1 MVGHKDKWLDIID
14 CSFLPDDLKI
24 RYKELINIRL
34 ETLAER
40 RVNGEMASDK
50 ISAAEKAQTA
60 IDEFCAENDINVAD
74 LEAMIDSH
82 K

>member
-1 MVGHKDKWLDIID
+1 
-14 CSFLPDDLKI
+14 
-24 RYKELINIRL
+24 
-34 ETLAER
+34 
-40 RVNGEMASDK
+40 MASDK

-74 LEAMIDSH
+74 LEAMIEGH

>member
-1 MVGHKDKWLDIID
+1 MQ
-14 CSFLPDDLKI
+14 
-24 RYKELINIRL
+24 
-34 ETLAER
+34 R
-40 RVNGEMASDK
+40 RVNNDMASDK

-74 LEAMIDSH
+74 LEAMIAGH

>member
-1 MVGHKDKWLDIID
+1 
-14 CSFLPDDLKI
+14 
-24 RYKELINIRL
+24 
-34 ETLAER
+34 
-40 RVNGEMASDK
+40 MASAK

-60 IDEFCAENDINVAD
+60 IDEFWADNEINVAD